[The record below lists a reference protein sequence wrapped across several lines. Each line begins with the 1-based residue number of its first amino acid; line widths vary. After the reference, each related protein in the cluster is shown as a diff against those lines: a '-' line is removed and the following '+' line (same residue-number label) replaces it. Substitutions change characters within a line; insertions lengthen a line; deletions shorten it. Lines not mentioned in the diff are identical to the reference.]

1 VSIDVNRIPWRDVAE
16 GNQALA
22 EGGLETPRR
31 SGPGTD

>member
-22 EGGLETPRR
+22 EGGLERQRR
-31 SGPGTD
+31 SRTGTD